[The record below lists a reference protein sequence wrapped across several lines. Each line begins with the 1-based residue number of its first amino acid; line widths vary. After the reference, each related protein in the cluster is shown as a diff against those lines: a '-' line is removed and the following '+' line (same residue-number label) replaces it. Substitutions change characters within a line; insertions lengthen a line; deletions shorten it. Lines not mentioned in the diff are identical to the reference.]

1 MKSQFLDLTDNDI
14 KQNKF
19 YYNPQQLEYSIK
31 YNCLSLRLV
40 SKYQMLTPYICAKY
54 VVFGGN
60 NETYGDCSEDRW
72 LDDNDIIERQPHI
85 TQEELS
91 NAHEFVLLEEE
102 RENKELICMSK
113 EDSSNLFFYF

>member
-1 MKSQFLDLTDNDI
+1 MKSKFLDLTDNDI

-19 YYNPQQLEYSIK
+19 YYSPEQIEYSIK
-31 YNCLSLRLV
+31 YNYLSLRLV

-85 TQEELS
+85 TQEKLS

-102 RENKELICMSK
+102 KERNENKLMSK
-113 EDSSNLFFYF
+113 ED

>member
-1 MKSQFLDLTDNDI
+1 MKSKFLDLTDNDI

-19 YYNPQQLEYSIK
+19 YYSPEQLEYSIK
-31 YNCLSLRLV
+31 YNYLSLRLV
-40 SKYQMLTPYICAKY
+40 SKYQRLTPYICAKY

-60 NETYGDCSEDRW
+60 NEMYGDCSEDRW

-85 TQEELS
+85 TQKELS

-102 RENKELICMSK
+102 KERNENKLMSK
-113 EDSSNLFFYF
+113 ED

>member
-1 MKSQFLDLTDNDI
+1 MKSKFLDLTDNDI
-14 KQNKF
+14 KKNKF
-19 YYNPQQLEYSIK
+19 YYSSEQLEYSIK
-31 YNCLSLRLV
+31 YDCLSLRLV
-40 SKYQMLTPYICAKY
+40 SKYQWLTPYICAKY

-91 NAHEFVLLEEE
+91 KAHEFVFEEE
-102 RENKELICMSK
+102 EKERNVNILMNKEDKI
-113 EDSSNLFFYF
+113 